1 MEDTPSPLPENEI
14 RLISSDAELQEALP
28 QLRQASELG
37 ADLEFDQ
44 NRHTYGFTLCLI
56 QLSDGHTCY
65 LIDPFG
71 VKDLRPVFHLME
83 DPETVKIFHHSN
95 NDLLLLS
102 KLGCKPRQ
110 ILDTDVAAKI
120 INYEKTS
127 LASVMAEEF
136 GVTIDKAMQAS
147 NWNRRPLI
155 EEQIRYAALD
165 VQYLRPLKER
175 LVGKIKELGRG
186 HWLEEESRHLER
198 ITYLVPEY
206 PHLRMKGISRFS
218 EHELFILG
226 EVYAF
231 RESLAEQMNKPAGHI
246 MSNEALLDLALHP
259 DTDVHEWV
267 NHTKG
272 IHGRLKSS
280 RYSKAIA
287 SLLRQAREDAET
299 HNLSQEHP
307 NNRYRRPPETP
318 ETLQREEEA
327 RRLQEELSQRY
338 GAYSMRLLLNQ
349 SHIQHYAQHGEL
361 IRTRHYAIAE
371 INHVAAKLGLGIKA
385 RFPSPGP

>member
-1 MEDTPSPLPENEI
+1 MDHPTTPLPENEI
-14 RLISSDAELQEALP
+14 RLISSDAELQEVLP

-65 LIDPFG
+65 IIDPFG
-71 VKDLRPVFHLME
+71 LKDLQPVFDLME
-83 DPETVKIFHHSN
+83 DPGIVKIFHHSN
-95 NDLLLLS
+95 NDLLLFS

-147 NWNRRPLI
+147 NWNRRPLT

-175 LVGKIKELGRG
+175 LVGKVKALGRL
-186 HWLEEESRHLER
+186 HWLEEEDHLLER
-198 ITYLVPEY
+198 ISYLVPEQ

-218 EHELFILG
+218 PYELYILG

-231 RESLAEQMNKPAGHI
+231 RESMAAEMNKPAGHI

-267 NHTKG
+267 NHTRS
-272 IHGRLKSS
+272 IHGRLKSG
-280 RYSKAIA
+280 RYSRALA
-287 SLLRQAREDAET
+287 SVLRQAREAADARE
-299 HNLSQEHP
+299 LSQEQP
-307 NNRYRRPPETP
+307 NNRYRRPPDTP
-318 ETLQREEEA
+318 ESLQREEEI
-327 RRLQEELSQRY
+327 RRLQEELTLRY
-338 GAYSMRLLLNQ
+338 GAFAIRMLLNQ

-361 IRTRHYAIAE
+361 IRTRQYAIE
-371 INHVAAKLGLGIKA
+371 VINEVAAELGLDLRA
-385 RFPSPGP
+385 QPPGPSL